1 MAIYHLNVRYCSK
14 SKGQSAQAKNEYIN
28 RNDKY
33 SKRLDDLQF
42 SGFGNM
48 PKFAE
53 NNPQKFW
60 QASDIYERANARVCT
75 EIVFALPRELH
86 LEQQQELVQSFINS
100 TVNSERNKLPY
111 SFAIHNDKANNNPHC
126 HLIFSERQLDGIER
140 SEEQFFKRANSK
152 NAELGG
158 TKKTADFRDR
168 DFIKAVRKTWSE
180 QANFALEKHGY
191 AARIDERSYQE
202 QGIEKEPRARL
213 DRVTWQELQQ
223 LEQTAGIYGE
233 VIERKRQQIADEKA
247 EIAKNA
253 SKNVLEP
260 LSQKGD
266 TKHEQKQKV
275 AENRKE
281 SVSQAEFDRF
291 LIENWL
297 EPNQKFINAC
307 EKREKMRSEWEQYG
321 KDLERINGDYKA
333 LDEQKQGFLGL
344 WESKEQ
350 KQAKQD
356 LENEY
361 NRIKALRNEKAKE
374 HDEYNDK
381 VNQYEKDTIEPLRKQ
396 IEKFRADNPEL
407 KMRNPYQLRSMQFEG
422 IEQWH
427 KKSQQRQLELER
439 NEQKRTQERK
449 TSRERG
455 FSL

>member
-14 SKGQSAQAKNEYIN
+14 SKGQSAQAKNDYIN

-42 SGFGNM
+42 SGYGNM

-53 NNPQKFW
+53 NEPQKFW

-75 EIVFALPRELH
+75 EIVFALPRELN
-86 LEQQQELVQSFINS
+86 LEQQKELVSSFINS

-111 SFAIHNDKANNNPHC
+111 SFAIHSDKTNNNPHC

-180 QANFALEKHGY
+180 QANFALEKQGHT
-191 AARIDERSYQE
+191 ARIDERSYQE
-202 QGIEKEPRARL
+202 QGIDKEPRARL
-213 DRVTWQELQQ
+213 DRVTWQELQR
-223 LEQTAGIYGE
+223 LEYNESAYRE
-233 VIERKRQQIADEKA
+233 VIERKQHQIEQEKA
-247 EIAKNA
+247 EIAKNTP
-253 SKNVLEP
+253 KNALEP
-260 LSQKGD
+260 LSQKD
-266 TKHEQKQKV
+266 DVKHEQIKKV

-307 EKREKMRSEWEQYG
+307 EKRAKMRSEWEQYG

-333 LDEQKQGFLGL
+333 LDEKKQGLFGL
-344 WESKEQ
+344 WETKEQ
-350 KQAKQD
+350 KQTKQD
-356 LENEY
+356 LESE
-361 NRIKALRNEKAKE
+361 
-374 HDEYNDK
+374 
-381 VNQYEKDTIEPLRKQ
+381 
-396 IEKFRADNPEL
+396 
-407 KMRNPYQLRSMQFEG
+407 
-422 IEQWH
+422 
-427 KKSQQRQLELER
+427 
-439 NEQKRTQERK
+439 
-449 TSRERG
+449 
-455 FSL
+455 